1 MEATR
6 DLTRTLEA
14 EPDTEFLSSGD
25 AARIL
30 ECSPDLVR
38 YLERTGKL
46 DAQRTAGGLRLF
58 QLRQVLALAQ
68 RRREKAAAGAG
79 A

>member
-1 MEATR
+1 LEATR

-30 ECSPDLVR
+30 DCSPDLVR
-38 YLERTGKL
+38 YLEKTGRL

-58 QLRQVLALAQ
+58 DAVQVRALAQ
-68 RRREKAAAGAG
+68 RRREKAAGEG
-79 A
+79 G